1 MEKNYIEVQKDERG
15 NQIVSARLLHEKLG
29 VGRDFTTWIKERIN
43 KYQFEENIDFTVISI
58 APQNGGTKR
67 GGQNK
72 VDYILQLDM
81 AKELSMIENSE
92 QGRKIRKY
100 FIECEKTLIKTLLK
114 DEALIRTQKS
124 IETIKLELD
133 DNFIV
138 KRIADRI
145 DQARILEAQAK
156 YINKELQ
163 RVYKDIK
170 EIADLKGRILKNN
183 IFDCTINENTYDV
196 SKEPLPKLFK

>member
-29 VGRDFTTWIKERIN
+29 VGRDFTTWIKERID
-43 KYQFEENIDFTVISI
+43 KYKFEENIDFVVISSF
-58 APQNGGTKR
+58 PQNGGK
-67 GGQNK
+67 GGRPK
-72 VDYILQLDM
+72 TDYILQLDM

-114 DEALIRTQKS
+114 DETLIRTQKS
-124 IETIKLELD
+124 IETIRLELE

-145 DQARILEAQAK
+145 EQVRVLEAQAK

-196 SKEPLPKLFK
+196 SKEPMPKLFK

>member
-1 MEKNYIEVQKDERG
+1 MEKNCIEVQKDERG

-43 KYQFEENIDFTVISI
+43 KYQFEENIDFVVISSF
-58 APQNGGTKR
+58 PQNGGK
-67 GGQNK
+67 GGRPK
-72 VDYILQLDM
+72 TDYILQLDM

-114 DEALIRTQKS
+114 DETLIRTQKS
-124 IETIKLELD
+124 IETIRLELE

-145 DQARILEAQAK
+145 EQARILEAQAK

-163 RVYKDIK
+163 RVYSDINK
-170 EIADLKGRILKNN
+170 IADLKCRTLKSSL
-183 IFDCTINENTYDV
+183 FDLSISKNDYDV
-196 SKEPLPKLFK
+196 SKEPIPKLIK

>member
-1 MEKNYIEVQKDERG
+1 MKKNYIEVQKDERG

-43 KYQFEENIDFTVISI
+43 KYQFEENIDFVVISSF
-58 APQNGGTKR
+58 PQNGGK
-67 GGQNK
+67 GGRPK
-72 VDYILQLDM
+72 TDYILQLDM

-100 FIECEKTLIKTLLK
+100 FIECEKALIKTLLK
-114 DEALIRTQKS
+114 DETLIRTQKS
-124 IETIKLELD
+124 IETIRLELE

-138 KRIADRI
+138 KRITDRI
-145 DQARILEAQAK
+145 EQARILEAQAK

-163 RVYKDIK
+163 RVYSDINK
-170 EIADLKGRILKNN
+170 IVDLKCRTLKSSL
-183 IFDCTINENTYDV
+183 FDLSISKNDYDV
-196 SKEPLPKLFK
+196 SKEPIPKLIK